1 VVFSRAGG
9 YQRIQGLS
17 EAKSMSNTIKTP
29 ALNRSLSARLL
40 LLTIAFV
47 LLGEVLI
54 YVPSISRFRKVYI
67 EERIAAA
74 HLATLS
80 LEASGSGRINGS
92 LESELLSHAGV
103 AAVTLHAPRADL
115 MLGRLPPVEKVFDL
129 RQATP
134 VSLIMD
140 AADALWH
147 GGDRMIRVMAPSP
160 QDPGLL
166 VDVSFQERALWNA
179 MVDYSWRILNLSVVL
194 SLLTALLVY
203 LSLHLLM
210 VLPLRRITESVI
222 AFRSRPEDTGV
233 ALGSSTRRDEIGVV
247 QTELANMQS
256 GLRQALAQKTRL
268 AALGAAVSKINHDLR
283 NLLANAMLLSDS
295 LDVSPDPKVKQ
306 IAPRLVESME
316 RAAKLCTDTLNYSRA
331 EAVEPK
337 KQRFDLKDLV
347 DEVIATFDG
356 QSTPSV
362 RWRNEIDDGTMVFA
376 DRDQLF
382 RVLMNLGRNALQA
395 LQAQDDDHR
404 AGMVSFVAW
413 QSGRSLMIEIADTG
427 PGIAEAAR
435 EQLFEAFSGSTRPGG
450 TGLGLAI
457 AREIMRAHGGEIDLD
472 RSDGDGTAFRL
483 KLPSP

>member
-1 VVFSRAGG
+1 MVFSKAGG
-9 YQRIQGLS
+9 YQRTQGLS
-17 EAKSMSNTIKTP
+17 EAKSMTNTIKTP

-40 LLTIAFV
+40 LLTMAFV

-80 LEASGSGRINGS
+80 LEASGNGRINGS

-140 AADALWH
+140 ATDALWH

-179 MVDYSWRILNLSVVL
+179 MVDYSWRILNLSIVL

-233 ALGSSTRRDEIGVV
+233 ALGNSARRDEIGVV
-247 QTELANMQS
+247 QTELANMQY

-356 QSTPSV
+356 QTGSSI

-382 RVLMNLGRNALQA
+382 RVLMNLSRNALQA
-395 LQAQDDDHR
+395 LQARDDDHR

-427 PGIAEAAR
+427 PGIAEPAR

-483 KLPSP
+483 ELPSP